1 MNMDTMYKLE
11 EMCCRELDKIAQRGE
26 LSSSTLQQ
34 AAMLVDTVKDVKTI
48 EAMEEEQEAEY
59 SQNGGSYGNGSYDD
73 GGSYAGRRGHYVRAH
88 YSRDGGGS
96 YAHGGNGQGMSNTG
110 GGSYDRDSRGRYS
123 REGEKDDMIQRLER
137 MMSQSNDPGERQA
150 YERAMEQLRNA

>member
-1 MNMDTMYKLE
+1 MNMESLYKIE

-48 EAMEEEQEAEY
+48 EAMEEEQESEY
-59 SQNGGSYGNGSYDD
+59 SQNGNGSYDG

-88 YSRDGGGS
+88 YSRDGGS
-96 YAHGGNGQGMSNTG
+96 YARGNSQGMSNA
-110 GGSYDRDSRGRYS
+110 GGSYARGRYS
-123 REGEKDDMIQRLER
+123 RDDEKEDMIQRLER
-137 MMSQSNDPGERQA
+137 MMDQSGDPNEATA
-150 YERAMEQLRNA
+150 YKRALDQLRNA

>member
-1 MNMDTMYKLE
+1 MNMDSMYKIE

-34 AAMLVDTVKDVKTI
+34 AAMLVDTVKDVQTI
-48 EAMEEEQEAEY
+48 EAMAEEDPEY
-59 SQNGGSYGNGSYDD
+59 SQYGGTYDNGVA
-73 GGSYAGRRGHYVRAH
+73 YANRGRHYVRAH

-96 YAHGGNGQGMSNTG
+96 YTRGNGQGM
-110 GGSYDRDSRGRYS
+110 GGSYGRDSRGRYS
-123 REGEKDDMIQRLER
+123 REGEKEDMMQRMER
-137 MMSQSNDPGERQA
+137 MMQQSNDPSERQA